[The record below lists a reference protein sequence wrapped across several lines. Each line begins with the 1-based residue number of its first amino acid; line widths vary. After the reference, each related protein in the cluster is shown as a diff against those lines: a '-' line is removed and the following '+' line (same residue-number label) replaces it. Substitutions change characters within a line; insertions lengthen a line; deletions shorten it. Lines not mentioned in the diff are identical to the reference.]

1 MYDLLIVPPFSAGVG
16 RTGTLIAI
24 YSMLK
29 MIEDVS
35 GVDVFNFVLKMRAQR
50 TYMVQTEVGGA
61 GRGWWCRPRLV
72 VQAEG
77 GGAGR
82 GWRVQL
88 HLQTLALI
96 THTLTYPTAPPL
108 LPHPSCPTPC
118 YPPPPTPPLL
128 PHPCCPTETIRVH
141 PRRPVGVPQYQR
153 T

>member
-61 GRGWWCRPRLV
+61 GRGWWCRPRV
-72 VQAEG
+72 ESAVA
-77 GGAGR
+77 
-82 GWRVQL
+82 
-88 HLQTLALI
+88 LADI
-96 THTLTYPTAPPL
+96 GFSYSHTHIPYCPTPASPSPTAPPL
-108 LPHPSCPTPC
+108 LPHSC
-118 YPPPPTPPLL
+118 
-128 PHPCCPTETIRVH
+128 
-141 PRRPVGVPQYQR
+141 
-153 T
+153 